1 MERPSRVD
9 STIAENCIL
18 DQAKSD
24 AWHSVTDMRAT
35 RDGDAA
41 AMRNDL
47 HQRFSSDGQLL
58 DLKVAGRSL
67 EASHQ
72 VSLREVTGRQM
83 GHHKVPIPQV
93 IPLERLLIG
102 EWVAV

>member
-1 MERPSRVD
+1 MDR
-9 STIAENCIL
+9 TIAENGVL
-18 DQAKSD
+18 DQAEGD
-24 AWHSVTDMRAT
+24 AGKAGPNMGAA